1 MQPDAS
7 IPAHTLSSRL
17 RGSAAVVFLV
27 FGGLIASALVVPLL
41 LFGGRRNRAQ
51 HWVERLWASGTLA
64 VAGIRVEVRGR
75 HNLPATGCVIAANHR
90 SNADILAIMGGAATP
105 ARFLAKSEL
114 KWVFFISI
122 GMWATRH
129 IFVKRGRSKSG
140 GRALEAAANELRK
153 GAWVLLFPEGTRSTS
168 GESLPWKT
176 GAFRLAIDAQVP
188 IIPTV
193 IHNARFA
200 WPAQN
205 ILPRSGAMIVE
216 FLEPVSSEGVDAKNY
231 GQLRNRVRDLVISSL
246 KG

>member
-27 FGGLIASALVVPLL
+27 LGGLIASALVVPLL

-51 HWVERLWASGTLA
+51 HLVERLWASGTLA

-75 HNLPATGCVIAANHR
+75 HNLPAN
-90 SNADILAIMGGAATP
+90 
-105 ARFLAKSEL
+105 
-114 KWVFFISI
+114 
-122 GMWATRH
+122 ATRH

-188 IIPTV
+188 IVPTV

-200 WPAQN
+200 WPAQS
-205 ILPRSGAMIVE
+205 ILPRSGTMIVE
-216 FLEPVSSEGVDAKNY
+216 FLEPVSSEGVSAKHY
-231 GQLRNRVRDLVISSL
+231 GQLRNQVRDLVISSL
-246 KG
+246 EG